1 LYLLYHDNFEIKK
14 KWRLLARMYAL
25 NTHTCIHN
33 KMLNLKI
40 ITMTTTTLTMSGN
53 IPRVFLSSV
62 SLIGI
67 ITSLSAVVSPNGLHT
82 PI

>member
-1 LYLLYHDNFEIKK
+1 MYLLYHDNFEIKK
-14 KWRLLARMYAL
+14 KWRLLARIYTL

>member
-1 LYLLYHDNFEIKK
+1 
-14 KWRLLARMYAL
+14 
-25 NTHTCIHN
+25 
-33 KMLNLKI
+33 
-40 ITMTTTTLTMSGN
+40 MTTTTLTMSGN

-67 ITSLSAVVSPNGLHT
+67 ITNLSAVVSPNGRHT